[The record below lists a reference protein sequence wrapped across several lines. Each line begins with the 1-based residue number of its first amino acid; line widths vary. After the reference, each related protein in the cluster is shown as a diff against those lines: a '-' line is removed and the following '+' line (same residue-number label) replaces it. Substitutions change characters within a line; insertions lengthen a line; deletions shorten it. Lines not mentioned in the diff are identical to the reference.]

1 MLCEQL
7 LEWLNSLLPGVIKFK
22 FEFSTDKIE
31 FLDLEIFIQNGRI
44 ETNLYIKPTN
54 LQQYLDYNYNHPESC
69 KQGLVYGQA
78 LRIVERCS
86 KSEDAETHLE
96 KFKSKL
102 KERNYP
108 ESVIDNKIS
117 EARKVNRGDLIL

>member
-1 MLCEQL
+1 M
-7 LEWLNSLLPGVIKFK
+7 
-22 FEFSTDKIE
+22 E

-44 ETNLYIKPTN
+44 ETNLYITPTN
-54 LQQYLDYNYNHPESC
+54 LQLYLDYNYNHPEPC

-96 KFKSKL
+96 K
-102 KERNYP
+102 
-108 ESVIDNKIS
+108 I
-117 EARKVNRGDLIL
+117 